1 MTATTE
7 NRILKSIRTL
17 RIWSQG
23 GQRAPHKPLLILLAV
38 GRIVSG
44 RKRLVSFAE
53 IDQPL
58 RDLLADFGP
67 SRRSYSSEYPFVRL
81 ANDGIWESKGTSG
94 AATRQ
99 SNTDIRRSE
108 LFRLDVHAGFTEE
121 VFSALKADPKLVRRV
136 TVELLD
142 GHFPESMHPDILQAV
157 GLDLD
162 GLSLSRGRQRNPE
175 FRDRV
180 LVAYEHQC
188 AVCGFN
194 VRLGHAPIALE
205 AAHIRWHQ
213 ADGPDLEENGI
224 ALCSLHHKLFDRG
237 AFTLDDGLRVQV
249 SDRAHGTHGFV
260 EWLME
265 FHDKPIR
272 APQRTTFY
280 PASEHVSWHMCEVF
294 QGYGRESIRY

>member
-175 FRDRV
+175 FRR
-180 LVAYEHQC
+180 
-188 AVCGFN
+188 
-194 VRLGHAPIALE
+194 
-205 AAHIRWHQ
+205 
-213 ADGPDLEENGI
+213 
-224 ALCSLHHKLFDRG
+224 
-237 AFTLDDGLRVQV
+237 
-249 SDRAHGTHGFV
+249 
-260 EWLME
+260 
-265 FHDKPIR
+265 
-272 APQRTTFY
+272 
-280 PASEHVSWHMCEVF
+280 
-294 QGYGRESIRY
+294 